1 MNKNFFFIIFFLII
15 FLGICFYLFYNLDT
29 NIFLFIIFSSVF
41 NLYLLVCLYKK
52 NSFIHLFFSIFLW
65 LGFYFKY
72 LCVEIIYNGIYP
84 EINDTIIFLPS
95 EKNKALII
103 SSLACIALILSYL
116 LHNKFIIKKDLNFE
130 LKKKV
135 NFFLEKN
142 FFTIS
147 TLLFVLVGFVTFLNL
162 KFAIYQK
169 GIVSYENNLYF
180 LNLPI
185 KISLIYGFSSLICLV
200 IFFYNFSKK
209 KIFFYYLFILENFF
223 SSISSLSRGM
233 IFNSFSLI
241 ITNFYSREKYL
252 GIKINYKKIFSI
264 IFITICLFLLSLLI
278 VDKYRNFYNFKFLDT
293 ITKKQVHISEKSN
306 LDSKLSDFVALVT
319 KRFVGI
325 DSVVLLSSKN
335 DLGIDI
341 LYQSLFENY
350 NFKENTFFEKQ
361 ILGENDLT
369 GSLKGNVRTI
379 KTPGL
384 IAFIYYSGN
393 YFVLFF
399 SLFLI
404 GIILSQVEK
413 LILNFSF
420 NNIYL
425 CSLLSQVI
433 VYRLIH
439 FGINPIKSLLF
450 FVPIIIILIFANLI
464 TKLIKK

>member
-1 MNKNFFFIIFFLII
+1 M
-15 FLGICFYLFYNLDT
+15 
-29 NIFLFIIFSSVF
+29 
-41 NLYLLVCLYKK
+41 
-52 NSFIHLFFSIFLW
+52 
-65 LGFYFKY
+65 
-72 LCVEIIYNGIYP
+72 
-84 EINDTIIFLPS
+84 
-95 EKNKALII
+95 
-103 SSLACIALILSYL
+103 
-116 LHNKFIIKKDLNFE
+116 
-130 LKKKV
+130 
-135 NFFLEKN
+135 
-142 FFTIS
+142 
-147 TLLFVLVGFVTFLNL
+147 NL